1 LSRRDAMPAPQAHAP
16 VPAAGVPAAMPAT
29 AAAPSWEQLVLAS
42 GLPRL
47 EARVL
52 LERAGGR
59 RREWLVAHG
68 DEPAELR
75 AAAAFAELA
84 RRRRDGEPIAYLTGS
99 REFLGRDFEV
109 SPAVL
114 IPRPETELLVQAA
127 IERAPRGARVLD
139 LGTGSGAIAISLAC
153 ERDDLSVLGTDASP
167 QALAVATRNG
177 KRLAGDALANGR
189 LRLRAGSW
197 WEAVA
202 PAERFD
208 LVVSNPPYVQAG
220 DPHLAQGDLRFEPP
234 QALAAGP
241 DGLAALREIVAG
253 AGDRLRP
260 GGWLLLEHGG
270 DQDAAVRAL
279 LTGAGFTAILTLAD
293 AAGLPRVTLGRR
305 PE

>member
-1 LSRRDAMPAPQAHAP
+1 VSAGDGAPAP
-16 VPAAGVPAAMPAT
+16 T
-29 AAAPSWEQLVLAS
+29 WERVALAS

-52 LERAGGR
+52 LEHASGR

-68 DEPAELR
+68 DETAEAR
-75 AAAAFAELA
+75 ATVAFAELE
-84 RRRRDGEPIAYLTGS
+84 RRRRDGEPIAYLTGA

-127 IERAPRGARVLD
+127 LGRAPRDARVLD

-153 ERDDLSVLGTDASP
+153 ERADLSVLGTDASP
-167 QALAVATRNG
+167 QALAVATRNAQ
-177 KRLAGDALANGR
+177 RLAGDALANGR
-189 LRLRAGSW
+189 LRLRAGRW
-197 WEAVA
+197 WEAVE
-202 PAERFD
+202 PPERFD

-220 DPHLAQGDLRFEPP
+220 DPHLAQGDLRFEPA

-253 AGDRLRP
+253 AGGRLQP
-260 GGWLLLEHGG
+260 GGWLLLEHGR

-279 LTGAGFTAILTLAD
+279 LADAGFTAILTLAD